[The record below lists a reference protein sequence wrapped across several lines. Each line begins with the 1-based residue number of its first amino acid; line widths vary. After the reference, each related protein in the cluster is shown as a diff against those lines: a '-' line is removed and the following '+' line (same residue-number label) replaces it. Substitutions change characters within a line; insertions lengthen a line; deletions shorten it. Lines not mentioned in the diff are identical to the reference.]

1 MYGFMYVYI
10 YIYIYRHIQLC
21 ILYIYNVCVY
31 YFFLMDISC
40 FTNTKPCNPLRHC
53 LMMNQCTSHN
63 QLSLAMIAHNDMVET
78 ILVTQHY

>member
-1 MYGFMYVYI
+1 MYGFMYV

-31 YFFLMDISC
+31 FFFLISC

-53 LMMNQCTSHN
+53 LMMNQCTSHD
-63 QLSLAMIAHNDMVET
+63 QLLLAMIAHNDMVET